1 MPYSCFSY
9 PPGGPAS
16 IPSRDTAWTTPGHL
30 RQMPTSTACF
40 RYQAEVPRS
49 MPNMCFSYPL
59 ATPTRIGNRGAVPP
73 GLPCLRQMPA
83 SSTCFR
89 Y

>member
-1 MPYSCFSY
+1 MPASSTCFTY
-9 PPGGPAS
+9 PPADGNRGAAPSAPA
-16 IPSRDTAWTTPGHL
+16 GL
-30 RQMPTSTACF
+30 RMMHTGTACF

-49 MPNMCFSYPL
+49 MPNMCFSYPP

-73 GLPCLRQMPA
+73 GLPGLRQMPGT
-83 SSTCFR
+83 STCFR